1 MSPSSPSVSISPLS
15 LTRIDNDYRRQLH
28 FNFLATWTTQKHKQ
42 AFDATRANRLRD
54 IDLDALLDS
63 TLSTIISSKQQDLS
77 RYILED
83 ILDCPVGSRFIV
95 CIATEDNDDKQSKYY
110 SETARLIQ
118 SDFRCKGLPIEM
130 WRMSSKRYLV
140 LQGRITRSSHYDNI
154 SMKSLTQHQFC
165 DAFSN
170 NSGDIAIQ
178 FDGITTRLTV
188 PWRDFINVSRCIM
201 LFGLP
206 FEQGRSFAKLF

>member
-1 MSPSSPSVSISPLS
+1 MFDHKLFRRGKEDIYSVAKME
-15 LTRIDNDYRRQLH
+15 RFDADYRRQLH
-28 FNFLATWTTQKHKQ
+28 FNFSATRTTQKQKQ
-42 AFDATRANRLRD
+42 AFDATRASRLRD
-54 IDLDALLDS
+54 VDLDALPDNTS
-63 TLSTIISSKQQDLS
+63 STIISSKRQDLS

-95 CIATEDNDDKQSKYY
+95 CIATEDNDDEPSKYY
-110 SETARLIQ
+110 SETVRAIQ
-118 SDFRCKGLPIEM
+118 SDFRSEGLPVET

-140 LQGRITRSSHYDNI
+140 LQGRITRSSHYDDI
-154 SMKSLTQHQFC
+154 SMKSLTQRQFR

-170 NSGDIAIQ
+170 ESVDVAIQ

-201 LFGLP
+201 LFRFP
-206 FEQGRSFAKLF
+206 FKQG